1 MIRLYSN
8 REQLSF
14 LIQYMSNEEAGESF
28 IEFSELNEGT
38 TGKAIASTIERAI
51 EDYELDPNQMV
62 GQVYV

>member
-1 MIRLYSN
+1 
-8 REQLSF
+8 
-14 LIQYMSNEEAGESF
+14 MSNEEAGESF